1 MAPMLY
7 CPRAGSGGEAV
18 SRVGKMPIA
27 VPSGVEVRMEG
38 TRITVKGPKGELSR
52 DVSPDMKIEL
62 SDGVLTVKRPS
73 DQPRHRSA
81 HGLTRT
87 LIQNMVTGVS
97 EGFTKVLE
105 LHGVGYRA
113 QLQGS
118 SLVLAVGYSRPVE
131 LAPPPGVEFEV
142 EGTSR
147 VIVKGISKEDV
158 GQTAADVRKV
168 RPPEPYKG
176 KGIRY
181 VGEYVRR
188 KAGKAGRAI
197 H

>member
-1 MAPMLY
+1 M
-7 CPRAGSGGEAV
+7 
-18 SRVGKMPIA
+18 SRVGKVPITI
-27 VPSGVEVRMEG
+27 PSGIEVKIEG
-38 TRITVKGPKGELSR
+38 SRVTVKGPKGELSR
-52 DVSPDMKIEL
+52 DLIPDMKLSL
-62 SDGVLTVKRPS
+62 SDGVLTVARPG
-73 DQPRHRSA
+73 DQQRHRAA

-97 EGFTKVLE
+97 EGFAKTLE
-105 LHGVGYRA
+105 LQGVGYRA
-113 QLQGS
+113 QMQGTN
-118 SLVLAVGYSRPVE
+118 LVLAVGYSKPVE
-131 LAPPPGVEFEV
+131 VPPPPGIEFEV

-147 VIVKGISKEDV
+147 VIVRGINKEDV

-181 VGEYVRR
+181 LGEYVRR
-188 KAGKAGRAI
+188 KAGKAGKAV